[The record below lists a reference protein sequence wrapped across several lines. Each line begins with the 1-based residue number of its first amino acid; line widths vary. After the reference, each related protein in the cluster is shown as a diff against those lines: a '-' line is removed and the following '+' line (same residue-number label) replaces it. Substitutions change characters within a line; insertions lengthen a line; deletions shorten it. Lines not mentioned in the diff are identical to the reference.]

1 LTTLLL
7 DFKLRTKN
15 PLSYILGGFFM
26 TTAFVLGNGVSRKGV
41 ELSTLRRWGKIYG
54 CNALYREFEPDVLV
68 ATDRPIAEQ
77 IQHSGYPLTH
87 CFYTRKPL
95 LGQGAHAIPEDI
107 WGYSSGPVAVNL
119 AAIDGNLRIYML
131 GFDMGP
137 AATGLFNNVYAD
149 TEFYKTS
156 AANPTFA
163 GNWTRQIIDTA
174 KKYPQVEFVRIKGA
188 TTAEILKF
196 DKISNLKHMPIDEF
210 LNLYK

>member
-1 LTTLLL
+1 
-7 DFKLRTKN
+7 
-15 PLSYILGGFFM
+15 M
-26 TTAFVLGNGVSRKGV
+26 TTAFVVGNGVSRKGI

-77 IQHSGYPLTH
+77 IQQSGYSLKH
-87 CFYTRKPL
+87 RFYTRKPMT
-95 LGQGAHAIPEDI
+95 GQGAWEIPKDI
-107 WGYSSGPVAVNL
+107 WGFSSGPVAVNL

-137 AATGLFNNVYAD
+137 SATGLFNNVYAD

-156 AANPTFA
+156 AANPTFS
-163 GNWTRQIIDTA
+163 GNWARQIIDTA
-174 KKYPQVEFVRIKGA
+174 KKYSQVEFVRVEGT
-188 TTAEILKF
+188 TTAKIPKF
-196 DKISNLKHMPIDEF
+196 DHVTNLKHMPIDEF